1 VPATDPHQVFHGT
14 IEAVWRIESVRVIAG
29 LTRDKSDNLRHG
41 LCHKSLAFLEPKG
54 HCEMFPKLARVSSDR
69 YEAAV
74 NVEWKGSRPCCLL
87 TAAAKGCK
95 WNSGHFAMR

>member
-1 VPATDPHQVFHGT
+1 
-14 IEAVWRIESVRVIAG
+14 VRVIAG